1 MNRIFLTPILLAT
14 AALAGPYDQ
23 PYSLIQSE
31 RHFPSADPLVIPVI
45 VNRVDGETV
54 TNKGAVAP
62 GPHQVTV
69 DVPPRKGFHTG
80 TQNTFA
86 LETKPCVRYYVAARL
101 KSRAL
106 QEWTPIVR
114 SEERLKDC
122 EARFHVAGAQ

>member
-23 PYSLIQSE
+23 PYAQIQTE
-31 RHFPSADPLVIPVI
+31 HHFPSADPLVIPVI
-45 VNRVDGETV
+45 VNRIDGENV

-62 GPHQVTV
+62 GMHEVTL
-69 DVPPRKGFHTG
+69 DVPPRKGFHTA
-80 TQNTFA
+80 TQNTFQ

-101 KSRAL
+101 KSRTL

-114 SEERLKDC
+114 SEERLRDC
-122 EARFHVAGAQ
+122 EAKFHVAGAQ

>member
-23 PYSLIQSE
+23 PYAQIQTE

-45 VNRVDGETV
+45 VNRIDGENA

-62 GPHQVTV
+62 GMHEVTL
-69 DVPPRKGFHTG
+69 DVPPRKGFHTA
-80 TQNTFA
+80 TQNTFQ
-86 LETKPCVRYYVAARL
+86 LEAKPCVRYYVAARL
-101 KSRAL
+101 KSRTL

-114 SEERLKDC
+114 SEERLRDC
-122 EARFHVAGAQ
+122 EAKFHVAGAQ